1 MADFFDFLTEITL
14 EPGWDSS
21 RRLMVYSMNLM
32 LFKMI
37 ETHSQSDYDS
47 VQSEIFLCSDS

>member
-1 MADFFDFLTEITL
+1 MADFFDFLTEMFL